1 MPITQTRRRFL
12 TMLSLAGAAGL
23 MCAPAALAAEGL
35 LETTTVRVSKDLAI
49 CEAPLEIAE
58 ELLRAE
64 GFTDVRYVDT
74 STDDLSAAIAQ
85 RKVDFAL
92 DFPVLFAPGIDAGK
106 PVTVLAGV
114 HVGCFELFAGDDIRT
129 IANLKGKTVGFEIA
143 PAALLR
149 LMVAQVGLD
158 PDKDIRWVTDPSV
171 KPLEL
176 FVEGKIDAFLG
187 FPPEPQE
194 LRARKIGHV
203 IFSIAV
209 DRPWSQYFCCMLL
222 GNRDYVRKHPV
233 ATKRVLRAILKA
245 TDLCAT
251 EPARVARSLVDGGFT
266 PRYDYALQTLNDVP
280 YNNWREYDAED
291 TIRFYALRLHE
302 AGLIKSTPQKI
313 LADGTDWRFLKELKH
328 ELKG

>member
-1 MPITQTRRRFL
+1 
-12 TMLSLAGAAGL
+12 
-23 MCAPAALAAEGL
+23 
-35 LETTTVRVSKDLAI
+35 
-49 CEAPLEIAE
+49 
-58 ELLRAE
+58 
-64 GFTDVRYVDT
+64 
-74 STDDLSAAIAQ
+74 
-85 RKVDFAL
+85 
-92 DFPVLFAPGIDAGK
+92 
-106 PVTVLAGV
+106 VLAGV
-114 HVGCFELFAGDDIRT
+114 HVGCFELFAGNDVRT
-129 IANLKGKTVGFEIA
+129 IANLKGKTVGYEVA

-176 FVEGKIDAFLG
+176 FAEGKIDAFLG

-194 LRARKIGHV
+194 LRARKAGHV
-203 IFSIAV
+203 ILSTV
-209 DRPWSQYFCCMLL
+209 LDRPWSQYFCCMVL
-222 GNRDYVRKHPV
+222 GTRDYVRKYPV

-251 EPARVARSLVDGGFT
+251 EPARVARILVDGGFT

-302 AGLIKSTPQKI
+302 AGLIKASPQKI
-313 LADGTDWRFLKELKH
+313 IADGTDWRFLNELKR
-328 ELKG
+328 ELKA